1 MNNLD
6 LLVVE
11 DNKGFAL
18 EVEMLI
24 KESGYNFLGTYGHSE
39 TALAAI
45 EEKRPDL
52 VLMDIH
58 IHGSRDGIELAEDIK
73 RYNIPVIFMTSVA
86 DPETYQAA
94 KKSLNYAY
102 LVKPFDMLT
111 LRNAI
116 EMAVK
121 LIHSESRTGALDPS
135 WKGDLVANEYF
146 LIKDKGVLK
155 KVYSSEIFYAESDW
169 NYCVLVAADKNF
181 VLKMPLKR
189 ILEKLGDQFIPIH
202 KSYIVQFDKIEGI
215 DTSTNKVIV
224 NDTQLPLGRT
234 YKERLLQRFD
244 LLK

>member
-1 MNNLD
+1 MKNLD
-6 LLVVE
+6 LIIVE
-11 DNKGFAL
+11 DSKGFAL

-39 TALAAI
+39 KALAAI
-45 EEKRPDL
+45 ERKRPDL

-58 IHGSRDGIELAEDIK
+58 IHGLRDGVNLAQEIK
-73 RYNIPVIFMTSVA
+73 KFNIPVIFMTSLT
-86 DPETYQAA
+86 DPATYQEA

-121 LIHSESRTGALDPS
+121 LIHSASNESTSGQV
-135 WKGDLVANEYF
+135 WKEDVVANEYF

-169 NYCVLVAADKNF
+169 NYCVLVAAEKKF
-181 VLKMPLKR
+181 VLKMPLKK
-189 ILEKLGDQFIPIH
+189 ILEKLGDQFVPIH

-224 NDTQLPLGRT
+224 NDTPLPLGRT
-234 YKERLLQRFD
+234 YKERLLNRFN